1 MLTDFSGV
9 ASELTRI
16 TNHRRIGRVVAV
28 GTASLEIAGLTHQA
42 RIGDQ
47 VAIAMGAGRSLGGEI
62 VGISEDH
69 ARAMTYAPLEAAAVG
84 NRVTLLGPAGVHPD
98 ASWVGRIVDAFGQS
112 LDGRPL
118 KPGAASATLR
128 RVVLMRSRSRRVRPV
143 RAGGGCDPDA
153 PATPSDSDLPEPIDQ
168 LPHGDCP
175 MADPVL
181 FLCIQVTVHQ

>member
-1 MLTDFSGV
+1 MLTDFSAV

-69 ARAMTYAPLEAAAVG
+69 ARAMTYAPLDGAGVG
-84 NRVTLLGPAGVHPD
+84 NHLRPLSVPALEARPHRRDG
-98 ASWVGRIVDAFGQS
+98 
-112 LDGRPL
+112 LDGVPGHEDPHVGQRLDLEHPLQQFGPRVPPPHLATTTVRPL
-118 KPGAASATLR
+118 S
-128 RVVLMRSRSRRVRPV
+128 M
-143 RAGGGCDPDA
+143 AG
-153 PATPSDSDLPEPIDQ
+153 TR
-168 LPHGDCP
+168 
-175 MADPVL
+175 
-181 FLCIQVTVHQ
+181 